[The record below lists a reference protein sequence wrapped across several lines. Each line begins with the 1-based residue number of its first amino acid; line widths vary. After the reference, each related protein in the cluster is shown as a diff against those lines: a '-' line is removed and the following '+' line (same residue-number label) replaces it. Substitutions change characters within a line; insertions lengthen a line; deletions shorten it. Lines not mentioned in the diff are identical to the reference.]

1 MVRGLDYKKLSD
13 EYEAKISELEEMLDD
28 LNDEEPEEDTQ
39 KYDDW
44 SEKVEDIEWLID
56 IYSKIT
62 QQCDYV
68 LSRK

>member
-1 MVRGLDYKKLSD
+1 MGLDFKKLSD
-13 EYEAKISELEEMLDD
+13 EYEAKIADLEEMLDD
-28 LNDEEPEEDTQ
+28 LNDEEPEEDTK

-44 SEKVEDIEWLID
+44 CEKVEDIEWLID